1 MKQVSYFDGGMID
14 YVFYSLLA
22 GLITALTA
30 GIGTPWAIVIL
41 LKWKVSHTVIE
52 GRRLYFSGNALDL
65 FVQWLKWFLLIIIT
79 FGIYSFW
86 VAIKLEQ
93 WKVKHTHFVDEQE
106 LL

>member
-1 MKQVSYFDGGMID
+1 MVD
-14 YVFYSLLA
+14 YILYGILA
-22 GLITALTA
+22 WLITALTA
-30 GIGTPWAIVIL
+30 GIGTSWAIVIR
-41 LKWKVSHTVIE
+41 KVSHTVIE
-52 GRRLYFSGNALDL
+52 GRRLYFSGTAIDL
-65 FVQWLKWFLLIIIT
+65 FVQWLKWFVLIIIT